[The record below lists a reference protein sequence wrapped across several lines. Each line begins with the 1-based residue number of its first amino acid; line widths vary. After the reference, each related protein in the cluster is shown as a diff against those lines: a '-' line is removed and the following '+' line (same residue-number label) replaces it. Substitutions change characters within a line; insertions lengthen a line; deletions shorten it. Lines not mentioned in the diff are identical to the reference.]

1 MRLASALYE
10 AKDPRAAVIAGEAR
24 RLDHLVKPPRG
35 LSDPQRQQ
43 LEKWLGKESEK

>member
-1 MRLASALYE
+1 MR
-10 AKDPRAAVIAGEAR
+10 KDNQHRPTIVIAREAR